1 MGTGKVSTGAIVKQE
16 TVENGWLGMGRV
28 LTIQIEIT
36 DKEAAAWIW
45 ESHMGDYS
53 EHGVYVQAIHEG
65 PIPKEIEDE
74 DD

>member
-1 MGTGKVSTGAIVKQE
+1 MGTGKGNTGAIVRLE
-16 TVENGWLGMGRV
+16 TVENGWLDMGRV

-65 PIPKEIEDE
+65 PIPEEKEDE